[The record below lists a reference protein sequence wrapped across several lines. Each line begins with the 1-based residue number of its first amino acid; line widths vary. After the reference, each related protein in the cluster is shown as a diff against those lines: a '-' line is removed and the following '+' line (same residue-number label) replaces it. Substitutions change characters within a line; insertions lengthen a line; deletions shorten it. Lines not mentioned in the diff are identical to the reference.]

1 MYVSRSILG
10 DRTVFSP
17 VIAVSAAVFP
27 ISFQRDLPP
36 FSYIIFGPFSK
47 APYFVQ

>member
-1 MYVSRSILG
+1 MYVSRSMLG
-10 DRTVFSP
+10 DRIVFSP

-47 APYFVQ
+47 SP